1 MKHLKSLFFS
11 LCLFMLLDTSL
22 VYADPVMLKVF
33 ELPDPRK
40 SDAYTKA
47 NIAVIEAFK
56 EKYPN
61 IELHSFSGIKIEGMD
76 LDSGPLM
83 AIAGGVAP
91 DILYV
96 NFRQSDTY
104 IQNNFLYPLDEFIVR
119 EDSELMNL
127 RVEKPVWQVIKR
139 KIKGEEEE
147 KIWML
152 PYETLV
158 RILMYRKDVFKRAGL
173 NPNQAPRDWDEL
185 YEFAGKL
192 SDPSK
197 DNYGMILASGPQA
210 AYDWLPFL
218 WAAGGDA
225 VQYDAE
231 KEIWTATFASEAGVT
246 AMEYY
251 LKMASNKW
259 IDNNGNPQS
268 GYAIRDG
275 DWGYMWKDGKI
286 GMRMDYL
293 SQQNMSGEYDPNLY
307 GFAPSPAGPSGKGG
321 SEINCRMMGIFSEA
335 GISNNAGLGDRDP
348 VLVREA
354 AWNYIK
360 FYDSEEARQIRL
372 KVMIEN
378 GYGKMQNPVFLK
390 RYGYEEYLRYAPD
403 GWLETFETAMRE
415 GKPEPYG
422 DNCQKVYEFM
432 TYPLDELIKMDLN
445 GSLGT
450 TDTERRENI
459 YKVLKQAE
467 ERTNQEMIG
476 TLPAEVKLK
485 RERLAALIAALII
498 FVFLVT
504 LWRVWKILTP
514 EKQVTTT
521 KKNKYLG
528 YIILCL
534 APAIILVVMWKY
546 IPMITGS
553 MMALQD
559 FKLVGESQFVGFGNL
574 AEVLFDPTWWASVG
588 RTLYY
593 MSLSLGLGFFPPII
607 LAILLQEVSKG
618 KLIYRVIYYLPAVI
632 SGVIVI
638 YLWKLLYSPG
648 DNGALN
654 QILMAMGLPKSMW
667 IRDETLAI
675 RI

>member
-1 MKHLKSLFFS
+1 MKYIKSLLFS
-11 LCLFMLLDTSL
+11 LCFIMCLEVVLNLSL
-22 VYADPVMLKVF
+22 VYAEPVILKVF

-104 IQNNFLYPLDEFIVR
+104 IQNNFLYPLDEFIAR
-119 EDSELMNL
+119 EDPELMDL
-127 RVEKPVWQVIKR
+127 RVEKPVWDVIRR
-139 KIKGEEEE
+139 KIKGEDEE
-147 KIWML
+147 KVWML

-158 RILMYRKDVFKRAGL
+158 RIIMYRKDVFKRAGL
-173 NPNQAPRDWDEL
+173 NPNQAPENWDEL
-185 YEFAGKL
+185 YEYAKKL
-192 SDPSK
+192 SDPSNG
-197 DNYGMILASGPQA
+197 NYGTVLASGPQA

-231 KEIWTATFASEAGVT
+231 EEVWKATFASEAGVT

-251 LKMASNKW
+251 LKLATTKW
-259 IDNNGNPQS
+259 TDENGNEQR

-275 DWGYMWKDGKI
+275 DWGYLWKDGKI
-286 GMRMDYL
+286 GIRMDYL

-335 GISNNAGLGDRDP
+335 GISNNASLGDRDP

-403 GWLETFETAMRE
+403 GWLETFETAMR
-415 GKPEPYG
+415 
-422 DNCQKVYEFM
+422 D
-432 TYPLDELIKMDLN
+432 
-445 GSLGT
+445 
-450 TDTERRENI
+450 
-459 YKVLKQAE
+459 
-467 ERTNQEMIG
+467 IG
-476 TLPAEVKLK
+476 VK
-485 RERLAALIAALII
+485 
-498 FVFLVT
+498 
-504 LWRVWKILTP
+504 
-514 EKQVTTT
+514 
-521 KKNKYLG
+521 
-528 YIILCL
+528 
-534 APAIILVVMWKY
+534 
-546 IPMITGS
+546 
-553 MMALQD
+553 
-559 FKLVGESQFVGFGNL
+559 
-574 AEVLFDPTWWASVG
+574 
-588 RTLYY
+588 
-593 MSLSLGLGFFPPII
+593 
-607 LAILLQEVSKG
+607 
-618 KLIYRVIYYLPAVI
+618 YRH
-632 SGVIVI
+632 
-638 YLWKLLYSPG
+638 
-648 DNGALN
+648 N
-654 QILMAMGLPKSMW
+654 
-667 IRDETLAI
+667 
-675 RI
+675 